1 MKATVEKHE
10 KSRVSLHI
18 EIEEPRVEKA
28 LQQVHRRLAQR
39 VAIPGFR
46 RGRVPRSILERRFG
60 LETLVQEAVDLL
72 WPEVFQEAVKETG
85 IEPIGVVSV
94 DLAGEYVANMP
105 LRLVA
110 EIDVKPE
117 VVLPEYKGVAVDR
130 VVPQITDADVDA
142 ALERYRENQAQLVSC
157 DDDVAVEKGHFVT
170 IDYSGLVDG
179 QPFSGGA
186 GKDTLIVVG
195 EDSLFDGLSDAL
207 IGTGVGEMLEVKVTL
222 PERFEELAGK
232 EAILH
237 VEVKEIKE
245 RQLPD
250 LDDEFAKDVSSFDT
264 LDEFRADLRKQ
275 MEERAQQW
283 ADQNMRNNLVDS
295 VCKDA
300 ELEVPDLLIRR
311 QASDMIND
319 GALNLWAHG
328 VDPREFLTPENV
340 ENLLERYKP
349 EAEEALRRRLVLEA
363 IAEKEGLTVTSDEVE
378 ERIETWIQAEESS
391 DRAEEVRTY
400 YEDSE
405 RREAVSADLRLE
417 KVIQFLV
424 DNAVITEKVENPEES
439 DPESATETT
448 DQA

>member
-1 MKATVEKHE
+1 
-10 KSRVSLHI
+10 
-18 EIEEPRVEKA
+18 
-28 LQQVHRRLAQR
+28 
-39 VAIPGFR
+39 
-46 RGRVPRSILERRFG
+46 
-60 LETLVQEAVDLL
+60 
-72 WPEVFQEAVKETG
+72 
-85 IEPIGVVSV
+85 
-94 DLAGEYVANMP
+94 
-105 LRLVA
+105 
-110 EIDVKPE
+110 
-117 VVLPEYKGVAVDR
+117 
-130 VVPQITDADVDA
+130 
-142 ALERYRENQAQLVSC
+142 
-157 DDDVAVEKGHFVT
+157 
-170 IDYSGLVDG
+170 
-179 QPFSGGA
+179 
-186 GKDTLIVVG
+186 G